1 MKILG
6 TNFFG
11 HDSSLF
17 YLDTDEKKIFALS
30 TERLTR
36 IKHDKHD
43 ISILFKDNA
52 HEIKN
57 VEIVAQG
64 YEDYSWVKNP
74 YYYHSF
80 KYFRKI
86 VKPKFLT
93 DLLYLKKNTKYKK
106 FLISFFKN
114 PRAFFGYLYYK
125 ILTSIYKVRKKFINI
140 SEAKEKILK
149 EFIKSSLKEVGIDKS
164 VQYYNHH
171 KCHAAS
177 AYYFSQF
184 AYDKETLSLTI
195 DGYGDHLFSSL
206 YKCYDDNLELIGE
219 SIAEEMS
226 FGKKKD
232 YASVGLLYSIF
243 TEALGFIRFSE
254 EGKVE
259 ALAAFGKIDKNLYT
273 ELENLVNYK
282 NNSIHLDIEKVR
294 KFYDGEY
301 LKQIINKIGRENVAS
316 CIQVWLENTIVNYLN
331 YISKENKCENIC
343 LSGGVAANVIMNMNI
358 FEKTNFKNIYIFPAM
373 GDEGIAAGA
382 AILSAVENKQ
392 DVRWIKKIIM
402 PYFGTEIIEKDIL
415 DAFKKFNNIKFKKIE
430 KDIHKYAA
438 ESLSKN
444 KVIALVQGKM
454 EFGPRALGNRSI
466 LASPYNKETK
476 DRINSEIK
484 KRPAFQPFCPSI
496 LEDDRE
502 KYFLKSYNNKHMTT
516 AFVMKKEFAVKF
528 PSAVHID
535 NTARPQFVTKKENV
549 RFYNI
554 LKEFKSLT
562 GHGILINTSFNL
574 HGRSMV
580 NSPYDAIKDFIDC
593 NLDELYIG
601 DYLVIPISR
610 IN

>member
-11 HDSSLF
+11 HDSSVF
-17 YLDTDEKKIFALS
+17 YLDTDKKKIFALS

-36 IKHDKHD
+36 IKHDNHD
-43 ISILFKDNA
+43 ISILFKDIDND
-52 HEIKN
+52 IKN
-57 VEIVAQG
+57 VEFVAQG
-64 YEDYSWVKNP
+64 YEDYSWVSKP
-74 YYYHSF
+74 YYYHSL
-80 KYFRKI
+80 KHFRKI
-86 VKPKFLT
+86 IKPEFLS
-93 DLLYLKKNTKYKK
+93 DLLYLKKDIKYKK

-114 PRAFFGYLYYK
+114 PAAFFGYLYYK
-125 ILTSIYKVRKKFINI
+125 ILTSIYKVKKKFVNRSKFIEKTLKKFIKN
-140 SEAKEKILK
+140 
-149 EFIKSSLKEVGIDKS
+149 SLKEVGIDKP
-164 VQYYNHH
+164 VQYHNHH

-177 AYYFSQF
+177 AYYFSEF
-184 AYDKETLSLTI
+184 AYDKEALSLTI

-206 YKCYDDNLELIGE
+206 YKCSDDNLELIGE
-219 SIAEEMS
+219 SIAETML
-226 FGKKKD
+226 FGKKEN
-232 YASVGLLYSIF
+232 YASVGFLYSTF
-243 TEALGFIRFSE
+243 TAALGFIPFSE

-259 ALAAFGKIDKNLYT
+259 ALAAFGKIDKNLYI
-273 ELENLVNYK
+273 ELEDLVSFK
-282 NNSIHLDIEKVR
+282 SNSMHLDKEKVR
-294 KFYDGEY
+294 KFYDQDY
-301 LKQIINKIGRENVAS
+301 LRNIINKIGREDFAS
-316 CIQVWLENTIVNYLN
+316 CIQVWLENIIVNYLN
-331 YISKENKCENIC
+331 YISKANKCENLC

-373 GDEGIAAGA
+373 GDEGVAAGA
-382 AILSAVENKQ
+382 AFLSAVENKQ
-392 DVRWIKKIIM
+392 DISWIKKVTM

-415 DAFKKFNNIKFKKIE
+415 EACKKFNNIKFKKIE
-430 KDIHKYAA
+430 NDIHKYAA

-496 LEDDRE
+496 LEEDRE
-502 KYFLKSYNNKHMTT
+502 KYFLNSYNNKHMTI
-516 AFVMKKEFAVKF
+516 AFVMKKEFAEKF

-535 NTARPQFVTKKENV
+535 GTARPQFVTKKGNT

-554 LKEFKSLT
+554 LNEFKTLT

-580 NSPYDAIKDFIDC
+580 NSPYDAIRDFIDC

-601 DYLVIPISR
+601 DFLVIKTNS
-610 IN
+610 

>member
-11 HDSSLF
+11 HDSSVF
-17 YLDTDEKKIFALS
+17 YLDTDEKKIFAVS

-36 IKHDKHD
+36 IKHDEHD
-43 ISILFKDNA
+43 ISIIFNDET
-52 HEIKN
+52 HDIKN
-57 VEIVAQG
+57 VETVAQG
-64 YEDYSWVKNP
+64 YEDYSWIPKP
-74 YYYHSF
+74 YYYYSL
-80 KYFRKI
+80 KYYRKI
-86 VKPKFLT
+86 IKPQFLS
-93 DLLYLKKNTKYKK
+93 DLLYLKKNTEHKK
-106 FLISFFKN
+106 FLIAFFKT
-114 PRAFFGYLYYK
+114 PRVFFGYFYYK
-125 ILTSIYKVRKKFINI
+125 ILVIIHKVLKRFINNSKFIEKTTKKFIKN
-140 SEAKEKILK
+140 
-149 EFIKSSLKEVGIDKS
+149 SLKQVGVDKPI
-164 VQYYNHH
+164 QYYNHH

-177 AYYFSQF
+177 AYYFSEF
-184 AYDKETLSLTI
+184 AYNKETLSLTI

-206 YKCYDDNLELIGE
+206 YKCSDDNLELIGE
-219 SIAEEMS
+219 SIAEPMM
-226 FGKKKD
+226 FGKKTK
-232 YASVGLLYSIF
+232 YSSVGFLYSTF
-243 TEALGFIRFSE
+243 TAALGFIRFSE

-259 ALAAFGKIDKNLYT
+259 ALAAFGKIDKNLHT
-273 ELENLVNYK
+273 ELLDLVSYK
-282 NNSIHLDIEKVR
+282 NNSIHLKIEKMR
-294 KFYDGEY
+294 KFYDEDY
-301 LKQIINKIGRENVAS
+301 LKKIINEIGRENFAC
-316 CIQVWLENTIVNYLN
+316 CIQSWLENIIVDYLN
-331 YISKENKCENIC
+331 YISKNNKCVNLC
-343 LSGGVAANVIMNMNI
+343 LSGGVVANVIMNMNI

-373 GDEGIAAGA
+373 GDEGVAAGA

-392 DVRWIKKIIM
+392 DISWLKKVSM

-415 DAFKKFNNIKFKKIE
+415 EAFKKFNNIKFKKIE

-444 KVIALVQGKM
+444 KIIALVQGKM

-466 LASPYNKETK
+466 LASPFNKETK

-484 KRPAFQPFCPSI
+484 RRPAFQPFCPSI

-502 KYFLKSYNNKHMTT
+502 KYFLNSYNNKHMTT

-535 NTARPQFVTKKENV
+535 NTARPQFVAKKENIK
-549 RFYNI
+549 FYNI
-554 LKEFKSLT
+554 LNEFKSLT

-601 DYLVIPISR
+601 DYLVIKTS
-610 IN
+610 